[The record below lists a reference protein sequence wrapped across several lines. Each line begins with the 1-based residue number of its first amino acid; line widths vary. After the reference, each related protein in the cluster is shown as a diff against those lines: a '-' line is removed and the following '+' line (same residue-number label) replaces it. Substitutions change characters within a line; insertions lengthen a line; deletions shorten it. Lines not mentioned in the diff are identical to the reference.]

1 MPKLVV
7 HTLAT
12 LTAPLPFGNDPC
24 DDIVWGTFYD
34 IRRYGGLQIFLRA
47 LMGGGSMV
55 LPDQRESIP
64 NHVERLQRRGVS
76 HISGTPSHWRRLI
89 MSGTADTLKPR
100 YIRLSGEIADQ
111 PILDTLR
118 STYGSG
124 RIVHAFAS
132 TEAGVGFEVTDGLAG
147 FPDDFVGRREGVE
160 VRIENASLSIRSD
173 RTALRYLNDDA
184 QLMNQDG
191 FVDTGDVVERRGG
204 RFHFLGRRSGI
215 INIGGMK
222 VHPEEIETII
232 NRHPSVAMSAVRARK
247 NPIVGAVVAAEVV
260 LKSDASITPGPDIEA
275 EILSLCRQSLPPHK
289 VPVSLRLV
297 TSLQIAQAGKLS
309 RSNA

>member
-1 MPKLVV
+1 
-7 HTLAT
+7 
-12 LTAPLPFGNDPC
+12 
-24 DDIVWGTFYD
+24 
-34 IRRYGGLQIFLRA
+34 
-47 LMGGGSMV
+47 
-55 LPDQRESIP
+55 
-64 NHVERLQRRGVS
+64 
-76 HISGTPSHWRRLI
+76 
-89 MSGTADTLKPR
+89 
-100 YIRLSGEIADQ
+100 
-111 PILDTLR
+111 
-118 STYGSG
+118 
-124 RIVHAFAS
+124 
-132 TEAGVGFEVTDGLAG
+132 
-147 FPDDFVGRREGVE
+147 
-160 VRIENASLSIRSD
+160 
-173 RTALRYLNDDA
+173 
-184 QLMNQDG
+184 MNLDG